1 MAYYE
6 ASSKYMQR
14 EVPPN
19 YSQANQQPFRP
30 IDTAAV
36 LENGSPVIRRLEQF
50 PALTTCPKCNLQVT
64 TNVEKKLD
72 TNGWFW
78 VIICC
83 CCYLF
88 SFLVLCVNCFWKY
101 NHFCPRC
108 STKIATSSPRASC
121 RVKCILSLIGLL
133 GFIICLMVLFVYAY
147 LFYERFTFYE
157 LKNTMYERLADK
169 IRRWNDKFP
178 GFQLLHESL
187 KRPERS
193 TKS

>member
-1 MAYYE
+1 
-6 ASSKYMQR
+6 MQR

-19 YSQANQQPFRP
+19 DSEVSKPPFRP

-36 LENGSPVIRRLEQF
+36 LENGCPVIRRLEQF

-78 VIICC
+78 VICC
-83 CCYLF
+83 CCSGMF

-108 STKIATSSPRASC
+108 STKIATYSPKASG
-121 RVKCILSLIGLL
+121 RVNCILGLIIL
-133 GFIICLMVLFVYAY
+133 IVLFVYGCFIYY
-147 LFYERFTFYE
+147 LLPLSIIYLYIT
-157 LKNTMYERLADK
+157 
-169 IRRWNDKFP
+169 
-178 GFQLLHESL
+178 
-187 KRPERS
+187 
-193 TKS
+193 